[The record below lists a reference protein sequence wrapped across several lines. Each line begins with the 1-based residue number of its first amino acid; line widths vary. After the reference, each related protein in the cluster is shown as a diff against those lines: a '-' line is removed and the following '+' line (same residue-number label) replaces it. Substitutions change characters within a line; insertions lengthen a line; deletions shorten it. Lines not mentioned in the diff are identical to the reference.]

1 MQRQAEK
8 NQVRKIQAGKIQEGK
23 VQQGKIKVAGLVGAA
38 LVFAIVFAGYVAAG
52 PLMTMHRI
60 QTGLSSND
68 SQLLEKNINFET
80 LRASI
85 KTQLNQQMEKT
96 TDQALG
102 ANSNNP
108 MASLAKA
115 FLSQAVDKIVEH
127 SLTPQG
133 LANLMRGKTQKAPGK
148 NSADKPDDNTTT
160 QTEVGQG
167 NTTEEE
173 TINTTANREPTN
185 ILDQADMTFDSTSQC
200 SFWVT
205 GNDGKKTRIVFT
217 RYGMRWKLSDIRL
230 PDAAAGS

>member
-52 PLMTMHRI
+52 PFMTMHRI
-60 QTGLSSND
+60 QTELSSND
-68 SQLLEKNINFET
+68 SQRLENNIDFET

-102 ANSNNP
+102 ANNNP

-148 NSADKPDDNTTT
+148 NAANESANTDTP
-160 QTEVGQG
+160 QTESGNG
-167 NTTEEE
+167 NTTEKE
-173 TINTTANREPTN
+173 TGNTTANREPTN

-205 GNDGKKTRIVFT
+205 GNDGKKTRIIFT

-230 PDAAAGS
+230 PDAVAGS